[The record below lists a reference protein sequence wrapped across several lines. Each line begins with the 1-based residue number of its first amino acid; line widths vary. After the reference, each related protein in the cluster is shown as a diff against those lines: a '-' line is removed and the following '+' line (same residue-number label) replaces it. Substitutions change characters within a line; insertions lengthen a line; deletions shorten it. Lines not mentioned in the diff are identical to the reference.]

1 MLEVS
6 SHLPDL
12 LCSGVIHHVE
22 EPVEIVQEM
31 QDVVTH
37 FMRPTLEICRFDAFT
52 NPTGDTLRI
61 QSGCRT
67 CRSSRSVPLLEDES
81 TLLSSR
87 EVTCD

>member
-52 NPTGDTLRI
+52 RTQILPEILFEFNRDVEHVAHHV
-61 QSGCRT
+61 QCRF
-67 CRSSRSVPLLEDES
+67 
-81 TLLSSR
+81 
-87 EVTCD
+87 